1 MSNVPRASGICS
13 TSIVPVF
20 ADVPLAVHI
29 LVRNVEDIS
38 ISSAQPQQ
46 HLLRRLPIVLDLDP
60 LRLPIQRC
68 KHL

>member
-20 ADVPLAVHI
+20 ADVVLAVHI
-29 LVRNVEDIS
+29 LVGNAEGIS
-38 ISSAQPQQ
+38 ISSAQLQQ
-46 HLLRRLPIVLDLDP
+46 HLLRRLPMVPDLVP